1 MTAAELKKGAAKK
14 PSPKVTEAPAETPAE
29 ELLGAPA
36 ETPAEE
42 VPIEAPEE
50 LPAEQVTE
58 APAETVEPEGTE
70 APEGMIAAEAT
81 PMGQTIK
88 MTGVFFPA
96 SDPDTPSVIRY
107 YASHRETRGDKEGA
121 NNARILADNFENM
134 YRENHPQG

>member
-14 PSPKVTEAPAETPAE
+14 PSPKVTE
-29 ELLGAPA
+29 APA

-121 NNARILADNFENM
+121 NNARIRADNFENM